1 MGSQSTTR
9 SLRLQSQQL
18 PTESQVFEDKVVPGT
33 DSADQPAEEMSERHD
48 QDALRM
54 EALVDCATQRLPIPQ
69 VQYNCR
75 LGRQFDEIY
84 DQPGT
89 RRRDTSCAIAMP
101 STEQTSPP

>member
-1 MGSQSTTR
+1 VGSQSTTR

-33 DSADQPAEEMSERHD
+33 DSADQPAEEMSERQD
-48 QDALRM
+48 QDSLRM

-75 LGRQFDEIY
+75 HGRQFDEIY
-84 DQPGT
+84 DQRAT
-89 RRRDTSCAIAMP
+89 RDVDGILGKHTTTRGSGP
-101 STEQTSPP
+101 